1 MKTLLLNLPH
11 STRIQ
16 RRYMCSS
23 YAPNYLFPPIELIS
37 LGGIIK
43 SWKNLEVTLLDA
55 IAEKYTE
62 EQVCQFIKKY
72 NPAIIVT
79 ISGFETVEDDMNCIR
94 TLKNNFPSSK
104 IILFGHYPTEFPE
117 ELLIASQADFIL
129 RGEPDLIFSKL
140 LDELISGKSDFSIEG
155 VCYWKNGEIQ
165 IQEKTRRIPDPNSLP
180 IPAFELLN
188 PRHYSEFLMPN
199 PFGLI
204 QTERGCPY
212 QCNYCVK
219 SYGSKLTAL
228 TPEKVLEQILHLKK
242 LFGIKSL
249 RFIDDTFTVIPERV
263 MKICQLLIENDADI
277 NWSCLSRVDTI
288 NEELLI
294 VMKKAGCKR
303 IYFGVETASE
313 KMATLFNK
321 QFDREEAIKNLR
333 LCRKIG
339 IEAAGFFLM
348 GHPEENDQDIDQ
360 TIQFAIKSELSYAVV
375 GQLTPYPGTALFNSL
390 KPYLDFSIFPY
401 RNSFLDKTIE
411 TNYNKNEAK
420 FYRAF
425 YFNHSYIL
433 RKLPSFFGEFLN
445 HLKLINNLFI
455 NNLKVRGFGKYPRF
469 NSINRASK

>member
-1 MKTLLLNLPH
+1 
-11 STRIQ
+11 
-16 RRYMCSS
+16 MCSS

-375 GQLTPYPGTALFNSL
+375 
-390 KPYLDFSIFPY
+390 
-401 RNSFLDKTIE
+401 TI
-411 TNYNKNEAK
+411 
-420 FYRAF
+420 
-425 YFNHSYIL
+425 S
-433 RKLPSFFGEFLN
+433 
-445 HLKLINNLFI
+445 
-455 NNLKVRGFGKYPRF
+455 
-469 NSINRASK
+469 ASRISPVQ